1 MKIVVVLSLSIFTVC
16 INALEL
22 PTITLESSKIEE
34 TSIQNSQ
41 TINVIN
47 EEKIETSNIKDI
59 KDLSS
64 MVSNTNISG
73 IGNRTDKTITIRG
86 ISNYVALE
94 SSVAM
99 YIDDVPVPLSYGFGM
114 LDMKNV
120 KSIEVLKGSQGTLF
134 GKGAQSGVINVYT
147 KGPSKIFKSKAAL
160 SYSSYNTKEFYGM
173 VSGPT
178 ANEDLTYSF
187 SLTKDSSDGFVTNK
201 LTDSHFDYKDYF
213 STSAKLRYNPNNP
226 FDISLNYTKS
236 KSDDGGSP
244 FKINTKE
251 DPFSIDN
258 EPIDEHAKMDI
269 DMLSLIIKYKASDYT
284 FTSATTYARE
294 KVQKYDYVPILG
306 GLGMN
311 VDIDMQ
317 EVTQELRF
325 KKDFDNSE
333 LLVGA
338 YYSDK
343 LQFDYLEDQT
353 LYAASLESKNSLE
366 NPDENIALFTQYKYF
381 FNDNYSLM
389 GGLRY
394 QRTKRSFTRELNQF
408 ASPTTDAN
416 SDTTWTHV
424 LPTISLSYLGDDN
437 SNTYFTYAKG
447 YRPGGYNYRSPDSLV
462 PFEPEKTDS
471 FELGYKKMYSNA
483 LQFSS
488 ALFYN
493 IIKDH
498 RVNTFNDT
506 LATTTLNISKA
517 YTYGF
522 EVDVN
527 YKKDNLFVFA
537 TYGYTQAKVKDSGET
552 GNYENKTLIEVPD
565 MTASVGVKYNLHKN
579 VHVKSDLRYMGERYY
594 NIDNTA
600 KEGSYTIVNASLAY
614 TKNNWEFKLF
624 ANNIF
629 DKRYVDFMIYTPT
642 NNYYHFGN
650 PAMFGLK
657 ASASF

>member
-1 MKIVVVLSLSIFTVC
+1 MKVFLVLSLSVFTYFL
-16 INALEL
+16 NGFEL
-22 PTITLESSKIEE
+22 PTIQLESSKIEDSPIE
-34 TSIQNSQ
+34 NSQ

-64 MVSNTNISG
+64 IVSNTNISG
-73 IGNRTDKTITIRG
+73 IGNRTNTTITIRG

-99 YIDDVPVPLSYGFGM
+99 YIDDVPVPFSYGFGM
-114 LDMKNV
+114 LDMKNI

-134 GKGAQSGVINVYT
+134 GKGAQAGVINVYT
-147 KGPSKIFKSKAAL
+147 KGPSKTFKSKASVA
-160 SYSSYNTKEFYGM
+160 YSSYNTKELYAM

-178 ANEDLTYSF
+178 ANKDLTYSF
-187 SLTKDSSDGFVTNK
+187 SLTKDSSDGFVTNE
-201 LTDSHFDYKDYF
+201 LTTSNLDYKDYF
-213 STSAKLRYNPNNP
+213 STSAKLRYKPNKQ

-244 FKINTKE
+244 FTINTKE
-251 DPFSIDN
+251 NPFSIDN
-258 EPIDEHAKMDI
+258 EPKNEYVKMDTDI
-269 DMLSLIIKYKASDYT
+269 LSLIIKYKQSDYS
-284 FTSATTYARE
+284 FTSATTYAKE

-306 GLGMN
+306 GLGLGLN
-311 VDIDMQ
+311 IEMQ
-317 EVTQELRF
+317 ELTQELRL

-333 LLVGA
+333 LLIGGF
-338 YYSDK
+338 YSDK
-343 LQFDYLEDQT
+343 LQFDYLEEQT
-353 LYAASLESKNSLE
+353 LYTPALESKNSLN

-389 GGLRY
+389 GALRY
-394 QRTKRSFTRELNQF
+394 QRTKRSFTREFNQF

-416 SDTTWTHV
+416 SETTWTHV
-424 LPTISLSYLGDDN
+424 LPTISFSYLGDDN

-447 YRPGGYNYRSPDSLV
+447 YRPGGYNYRSPDTLL

-471 FELGYKKMYSNA
+471 FELGYKKIYSKA

-493 IIKDH
+493 IITDH
-498 RVNTFNDT
+498 RVNTFSDT
-506 LATTTLNISKA
+506 LSTTTLNISKA

-522 EVDVN
+522 ELDVS
-527 YKKDNLFVFA
+527 YKKDDLFVFA
-537 TYGYTQAKVKDSGET
+537 TYGYTQAKVKGSGK
-552 GNYENKTLIEVPD
+552 NLIEVPD
-565 MTASVGVKYNLHKN
+565 MTASVGVKYNIHKN
-579 VHVKSDLRYMGERYY
+579 IYVKSDLRYMGERYY

-600 KEGSYTIVNASLAY
+600 KEGSYTLVNASVAY
-614 TKNNWEFKLF
+614 TKNNWEFELF

-629 DKRYVDFMIYTPT
+629 DKRYVDFMIYTPS

-650 PAMFGLK
+650 PAMFGIK
-657 ASASF
+657 TSASF